1 MKALLLIML
10 GGVLVNNYALE
21 KFLGVGPVLG
31 GRKYGSAAMGFSV
44 AAVMLLA
51 AAVTWP
57 LYRLLVL
64 LGAEYLETLIFVLVV
79 LLVVYVLGAMFAKS
93 GKPVGAYFPL
103 VALNSAVLGLAVNNI
118 TEGYTYVEALFAAL
132 GAGLGFVLAMVLFAG
147 VKSKIN
153 ERYVPKAFRGL
164 PVMLLAASIISL
176 AFYAFK
182 YVHIAAAPMLSSGLF
197 SLQCRRA
204 CGIIS

>member
-164 PVMLLAASIISL
+164 PVMLLATSIISL

-182 YVHIAAAPMLSSGLF
+182 
-197 SLQCRRA
+197 
-204 CGIIS
+204 

>member
-79 LLVVYVLGAMFAKS
+79 LLIVYVLGAMFAKS

-132 GAGLGFVLAMVLFAG
+132 GAGLGFVLAMVLFDG

-182 YVHIAAAPMLSSGLF
+182 
-197 SLQCRRA
+197 
-204 CGIIS
+204 

>member
-153 ERYVPKAFRGL
+153 ECYVPKAFRGL

-182 YVHIAAAPMLSSGLF
+182 
-197 SLQCRRA
+197 
-204 CGIIS
+204 

>member
-118 TEGYTYVEALFAAL
+118 TEGYPYVEALFAAL
-132 GAGLGFVLAMVLFAG
+132 GAGLGFVLAMVLFDG

-182 YVHIAAAPMLSSGLF
+182 
-197 SLQCRRA
+197 
-204 CGIIS
+204 

>member
-64 LGAEYLETLIFVLVV
+64 LSAEYLETLISVLVV

-93 GKPVGAYFPL
+93 GNPVGAYFPL

-182 YVHIAAAPMLSSGLF
+182 
-197 SLQCRRA
+197 
-204 CGIIS
+204 

>member
-1 MKALLLIML
+1 ML

-79 LLVVYVLGAMFAKS
+79 LLVVYVLGAIFAKS
-93 GKPVGAYFPL
+93 GKSVGAYFPL
-103 VALNSAVLGLAVNNI
+103 VALNSAGLGLAVNNI
-118 TEGYTYVEALFAAL
+118 AEGYTYAEALFAAL
-132 GAGLGFVLAMVLFAG
+132 GAGLGFVLAMLLFHG

-182 YVHIAAAPMLSSGLF
+182 
-197 SLQCRRA
+197 
-204 CGIIS
+204 

>member
-57 LYRLLVL
+57 LYLLLVL

-182 YVHIAAAPMLSSGLF
+182 
-197 SLQCRRA
+197 
-204 CGIIS
+204 

>member
-64 LGAEYLETLIFVLVV
+64 LGSEYLETLLFVLVV

-182 YVHIAAAPMLSSGLF
+182 
-197 SLQCRRA
+197 
-204 CGIIS
+204 

>member
-64 LGAEYLETLIFVLVV
+64 LCAEYLETLIFVLVV

-176 AFYAFK
+176 AFYAFN
-182 YVHIAAAPMLSSGLF
+182 
-197 SLQCRRA
+197 
-204 CGIIS
+204 

>member
-57 LYRLLVL
+57 IYRLLVL

-182 YVHIAAAPMLSSGLF
+182 
-197 SLQCRRA
+197 
-204 CGIIS
+204 

>member
-79 LLVVYVLGAMFAKS
+79 LLVVYVLGVMFAKS

-132 GAGLGFVLAMVLFAG
+132 GAGLGFVLAMMLFAG

-182 YVHIAAAPMLSSGLF
+182 
-197 SLQCRRA
+197 
-204 CGIIS
+204 

>member
-10 GGVLVNNYALE
+10 GGVLVNNYALG

-118 TEGYTYVEALFAAL
+118 TEGYTYVEALFAAR
-132 GAGLGFVLAMVLFAG
+132 GARLGFVLAMVLFAG

-182 YVHIAAAPMLSSGLF
+182 
-197 SLQCRRA
+197 
-204 CGIIS
+204 

>member
-10 GGVLVNNYALE
+10 GGVLVNNYARE
-21 KFLGVGPVLG
+21 KFLGIGPVLG

-64 LGAEYLETLIFVLVV
+64 FGAEYLETLIFVLVV

-182 YVHIAAAPMLSSGLF
+182 
-197 SLQCRRA
+197 
-204 CGIIS
+204 

>member
-118 TEGYTYVEALFAAL
+118 TEGYTYVGALFAAL

-182 YVHIAAAPMLSSGLF
+182 
-197 SLQCRRA
+197 
-204 CGIIS
+204 

>member
-79 LLVVYVLGAMFAKS
+79 LLVVYVLGAMFVKS

-182 YVHIAAAPMLSSGLF
+182 
-197 SLQCRRA
+197 
-204 CGIIS
+204 

>member
-51 AAVTWP
+51 AAATWP
-57 LYRLLVL
+57 IYRLLVL

-79 LLVVYVLGAMFAKS
+79 LLVVYVLGAIFAKS

-132 GAGLGFVLAMVLFAG
+132 GAGLGFVLAMVLFDG

-153 ERYVPKAFRGL
+153 ECYVPKAFRGL

-182 YVHIAAAPMLSSGLF
+182 
-197 SLQCRRA
+197 
-204 CGIIS
+204 

>member
-1 MKALLLIML
+1 
-10 GGVLVNNYALE
+10 
-21 KFLGVGPVLG
+21 
-31 GRKYGSAAMGFSV
+31 
-44 AAVMLLA
+44 
-51 AAVTWP
+51 
-57 LYRLLVL
+57 
-64 LGAEYLETLIFVLVV
+64 
-79 LLVVYVLGAMFAKS
+79 MFAKS

-164 PVMLLAASIISL
+164 PVMLIAASIISL

-182 YVHIAAAPMLSSGLF
+182 
-197 SLQCRRA
+197 
-204 CGIIS
+204 

>member
-1 MKALLLIML
+1 MKALLLIMF

-31 GRKYGSAAMGFSV
+31 GRKYGSTAMGFSV

-64 LGAEYLETLIFVLVV
+64 LSAEYLETLIFVLVV

-182 YVHIAAAPMLSSGLF
+182 
-197 SLQCRRA
+197 
-204 CGIIS
+204 

>member
-182 YVHIAAAPMLSSGLF
+182 
-197 SLQCRRA
+197 
-204 CGIIS
+204 

>member
-21 KFLGVGPVLG
+21 KFLGIGPVLG

-132 GAGLGFVLAMVLFAG
+132 GAGLGFVLAMVLFDG

-182 YVHIAAAPMLSSGLF
+182 
-197 SLQCRRA
+197 
-204 CGIIS
+204 

>member
-153 ERYVPKAFRGL
+153 ERYVSKAFRGL

-182 YVHIAAAPMLSSGLF
+182 
-197 SLQCRRA
+197 
-204 CGIIS
+204 

>member
-51 AAVTWP
+51 AAVAWP

-182 YVHIAAAPMLSSGLF
+182 
-197 SLQCRRA
+197 
-204 CGIIS
+204 

>member
-21 KFLGVGPVLG
+21 KFLGIGPVLG

-57 LYRLLVL
+57 LYRMLVL

-182 YVHIAAAPMLSSGLF
+182 
-197 SLQCRRA
+197 
-204 CGIIS
+204 

>member
-103 VALNSAVLGLAVNNI
+103 VALNSAVLWLAVNNI

-182 YVHIAAAPMLSSGLF
+182 
-197 SLQCRRA
+197 
-204 CGIIS
+204 